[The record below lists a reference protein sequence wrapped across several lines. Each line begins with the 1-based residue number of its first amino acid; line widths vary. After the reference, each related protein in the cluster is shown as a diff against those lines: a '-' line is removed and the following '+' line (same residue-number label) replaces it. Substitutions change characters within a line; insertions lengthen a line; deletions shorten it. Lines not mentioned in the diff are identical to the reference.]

1 MPETATKAEAL
12 GGGVIK
18 HGGRRRK
25 YKACD
30 LFGEKFTASE
40 FIKSFDCWVCH
51 CRLPLF
57 IGLGFIFIIEKG
69 FKRIV
74 GN

>member
-1 MPETATKAEAL
+1 MDYRT
-12 GGGVIK
+12 
-18 HGGRRRK
+18 GRQK
-25 YKACD
+25 EKCKACD
-30 LFGEKFTASE
+30 LFGEKFTARE
-40 FIKSFDCWVCH
+40 FIKSFDCWICH

-57 IGLGFIFIIEKG
+57 IGLGFIFIIEEG